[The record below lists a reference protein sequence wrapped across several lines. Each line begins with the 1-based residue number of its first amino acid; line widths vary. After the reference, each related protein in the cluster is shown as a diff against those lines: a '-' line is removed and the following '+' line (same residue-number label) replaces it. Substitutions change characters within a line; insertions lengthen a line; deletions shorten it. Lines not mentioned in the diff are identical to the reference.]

1 MKNILLT
8 VLAISGLL
16 IATTAKAQEKRH
28 KQDMPKH
35 ELSVYGMGG
44 YSPLSYSLTSNGV
57 NSGGT
62 GGGAGLGYTLNISPS
77 LGIVTGV
84 EIAVYSSEASFDNL
98 QGTDSEGTGMGAFDF
113 SYSLKN
119 YKEKQSVTLFSIPVM
134 AQYGLPL
141 GSGSTKFYASGGL
154 KLGFPVNAKA
164 DLTSGVATTS
174 IYGKYEDVEY
184 ENIEYVNMT
193 QHGIVTNE
201 SLPNAS
207 KDIDLGFSIA
217 LALEAGARF
226 SLTDKIGLYTGVYFD
241 YGLNSIQK
249 VNDKHLLEYD
259 KDNETTFKRHSVLN
273 TGFTEK
279 VNLMSIGLKIRIGF
293 GL

>member
-1 MKNILLT
+1 M
-8 VLAISGLL
+8 
-16 IATTAKAQEKRH
+16 TTATAQEEQ
-28 KQDMPKH
+28 KQDVPKH

-44 YSPLSYSLTSNGV
+44 YSPLSYTLAGNGV
-57 NSGGT
+57 NSGST

-77 LGIVTGV
+77 LGIALGV
-84 EIAVYSSEASFDNL
+84 EMAVYGSEASFDNV
-98 QGTDSEGTGMGAFDF
+98 QGTYTEGRDANPFDF

-119 YKEKQSVTLFSIPVM
+119 YKETQSVTLFSIPVM
-134 AQYGLPL
+134 AQYSLPL

-154 KLGFPVNAKA
+154 KLGFPISAKA

-174 IYGKYEDVEY
+174 IYGKYED
-184 ENIEYVNMT
+184 IEYVNMK
-193 QHGIVTNE
+193 QHGLVTNE
-201 SLPNAS
+201 SLPSAS
-207 KDIDLGFSIA
+207 KDIDLGFSVA

-226 SLTDKIGLYTGVYFD
+226 SLTDRIGLYTGVYFD

-259 KDNETTFKRHSVLN
+259 QSNEATFKRHSVLN
-273 TGFTEK
+273 TGFTDK
-279 VNLMSIGLKIRIGF
+279 VNLMSIGLKVRVSF

>member
-1 MKNILLT
+1 MKHIFLT

-16 IATTAKAQEKRH
+16 IATTAKAQEKEKE
-28 KQDMPKH
+28 KQDVPKH
-35 ELSVYGMGG
+35 ELSVYGVGG
-44 YSPLSYSLTSNGV
+44 YSSIVYTLEANGDR
-57 NSGGT
+57 SGGM
-62 GGGAGLGYTLNISPS
+62 GAGAGLGYTFNISS
-77 LGIVTGV
+77 SFGIVTGV
-84 EIAVYSSEASFDNL
+84 EMSTYSSEASFDNV
-98 QGTDSEGTGMGAFDF
+98 QGTYSEGTGSSPFDF

-141 GSGSTKFYASGGL
+141 GGGSTKFYVSGGL
-154 KLGFPVNAKA
+154 KLGFPISAKA

-174 IYGKYEDVEY
+174 IYGKYED
-184 ENIEYVNMT
+184 IEYVNIK
-193 QHGIVTNE
+193 QHGLVTNE
-201 SLPNAS
+201 PLPSVN

-226 SLTDKIGLYTGVYFD
+226 SLSDRIGLYTGVYFD

-259 KDNETTFKRHSVLN
+259 KSNETTFKRHSVLN
-273 TGFTEK
+273 TGFTDK
-279 VNLMSIGLKIRIGF
+279 VNLMSVGLKIRVGF